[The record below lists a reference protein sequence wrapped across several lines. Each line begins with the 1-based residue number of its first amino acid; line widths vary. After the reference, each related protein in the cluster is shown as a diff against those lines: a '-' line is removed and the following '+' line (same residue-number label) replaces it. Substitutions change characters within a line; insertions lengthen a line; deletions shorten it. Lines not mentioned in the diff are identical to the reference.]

1 MSITFFPATAQ
12 GRPLLRCTCDLEG
25 PEELLMSCPRCKIE
39 VNLCNA
45 NALDV
50 LRWLGL
56 TSDAIGDV
64 SARELAAR
72 CQRRLW
78 NEARNH
84 DPALAADER
93 LAALGG
99 AAGGAQVVM
108 QDRRPGYLRHQTERL
123 LALAEA
129 AGDGLVCWG

>member
-1 MSITFFPATAQ
+1 MSITFFPATTE

-25 PEELLMSCPRCKIE
+25 PAALLMTCARCKSE

-45 NALDV
+45 NAFDL
-50 LRWLGL
+50 LQWLGL
-56 TSDAIGDV
+56 TPASLGDFP
-64 SARELAAR
+64 ARELAAR
-72 CQRRLW
+72 CRRRLW
-78 NEARNH
+78 DEARNH
-84 DPALAADER
+84 DPALAADDR

-99 AAGGAQVVM
+99 PAGGAQVVM

-123 LALAEA
+123 LAVAQA